1 MFAGALAS
9 FGARALATHAS
20 QTGFSWSSIWIT
32 YVIVFL
38 QNRECKYFDDD
49 KGQVVTTE
57 IVSNFVL
64 GA

>member
-1 MFAGALAS
+1 MFPGALAS
-9 FGARALATHAS
+9 CGARALATYAG
-20 QTGFSWSSIWIT
+20 QTGLSWSRIWIT